1 MKLLKVNAMGDAVSL
16 LQELLNEL
24 GYGLVVNG
32 FFDETT
38 EAAVRDYQNSSNL
51 VSDGIVYTKTWTRLI
66 DDVPSGL
73 GNIDQKFLKESDIV
87 GLAER
92 LGLPVATI
100 KAVNEV
106 ESSGR
111 GFNLDGN
118 PKILFEGHVFWKQL
132 QQAGI
137 DPTQYVRG
145 NEDVL
150 YKAWTK
156 QHYQGGKGEHDRL
169 NKAIILAGNNTK
181 MVEAAYCSASW
192 GLFQIMGFHYESL
205 GYGSVTEFVAAMQL
219 DEGKH
224 LAAFGK
230 FMEVN
235 GLVPLLKERNWA
247 GFARRYNGS
256 GYAANAYD
264 TKLEA
269 AYRKHAASA
278 RPTSATITEPH
289 TTVLRKGSAG
299 PLVRELQS
307 LLNELDYP
315 VSVTGT
321 FDLQTH
327 KAVRAFQSNH
337 LDKHNQPLS
346 IDGVV
351 GALSWWALLNPR
363 PKVEG
368 SAIDYAKLPPVEP
381 GESGL
386 GRKALAFAINEMKA
400 GAGESGGN
408 NRGPWVK
415 KYLDPGRG
423 VEGNSWCAAFVSWCY
438 LQALEGQAHQMPFA
452 YSIGAR
458 DIYNQMRSKGWN
470 YDGTGARQPKP
481 GDIVCWWR
489 ESPSSWKGHIGLV
502 HHCKDGFLYTIEG
515 NRAANV
521 AGFSYVKARM
531 DKLLGY
537 ARILEVN
544 NGS

>member
-1 MKLLKVNAMGDAVSL
+1 MKLLKINSTGDAVSL
-16 LQELLNEL
+16 LQELLQEL
-24 GYGLVVNG
+24 RYNLAANG
-32 FFDETT
+32 IFDEAT
-38 EAAVRDYQNSSNL
+38 EAAVRDYQQSSNL

-73 GNIDQKFLKESDIV
+73 GNIDQKFLKESDIAD
-87 GLAER
+87 LAER

-111 GFNLDGN
+111 GFNIDGN

-137 DPTQYVRG
+137 DPGQYVRG
-145 NEDVL
+145 NEDIL
-150 YKAWTK
+150 YKSWTK
-156 QHYQGGKGEHDRL
+156 QHYRGGKGEHARL
-169 NKAIILAGNNTK
+169 NKAIGIAGNNSK
-181 MVEAAYCSASW
+181 VAEAAYSAASW

-205 GYGSVTEFVAAMQL
+205 GYGNVTEFVAAMQL

-224 LAAFGK
+224 LEAFGK
-230 FMEVN
+230 FLEVN
-235 GLVPLLKERNWA
+235 GLVPLLKARNWA

-269 AYRKHAASA
+269 AYHKYAALVLPA
-278 RPTSATITEPH
+278 PTATQPH
-289 TTVLRKGSAG
+289 TTVVRKGGAG
-299 PLVRELQS
+299 PLVRELQA
-307 LLNELDYP
+307 LLDELDYP
-315 VSVTGT
+315 VSITGT
-321 FDLQTH
+321 FDLQTE
-327 KAVRAFQSNH
+327 KAVKAFQSNH
-337 LDKHNQPLS
+337 VDKHHQPLS
-346 IDGVV
+346 VDGVV
-351 GALSWWALLNPR
+351 GALTWWALFNPR
-363 PKVEG
+363 PKVTG
-368 SAIDYAKLPPVEP
+368 RAIDYAELPPFEP
-381 GESGL
+381 GASSL
-386 GRKALAFAINEMKA
+386 GRKALAFAINELKA
-400 GAGESGGN
+400 GAGEVGGN

-438 LQALEGQAHQMPFA
+438 LQAVDGHIHEMPFT

-458 DIYNQMRSKGWN
+458 DIYNQLRRKGWN
-470 YDGTGARQPKP
+470 YDGLGARQPKP

-489 ESPSSWKGHIGLV
+489 EAPSSWKGHVGLV

-521 AGFSYVKARM
+521 AGFSYVKTRM

-537 ARILEVN
+537 ARVLETN
-544 NGS
+544 S